1 MDELK
6 GIQYNTPLSY
16 AFFSADNIKSI
27 QASIR
32 YQVWLRSDKKHI
44 IGNQSEEELKVIMR
58 SIFLQNSLNQENDII
73 GQVRELTGLVISYAV
88 KMILTEIKQ
97 FVSYNKE
104 ISAPRQ
110 IMNHSI
116 NTSIRGSRQLE
127 QKPW

>member
-16 AFFSADNIKSI
+16 TFFSANNIKYI
-27 QASIR
+27 QTNLR
-32 YQVWLRSDKKHI
+32 YQVWLHSNKTHV

-73 GQVRELTGLVISYAV
+73 GQVRDLNALVISYAV